1 MRAFALTHGIP
12 ASDVD
17 RQFGIFKGT
26 YEGKQVLSPDWPA
39 RWRTWVLRYPDFRP
53 TNNGNGHAVP
63 ERVRGRDGN
72 YYTQETYR

>member
-17 RQFGIFKGT
+17 RQFGIFKST

-39 RWRTWVLRYPDFRP
+39 KWRTWVLRYPDFQH
-53 TNNGNGHAVP
+53 TSNGNGPTATAT
-63 ERVRGRDGN
+63 GADGVK
-72 YYTQETYR
+72 YQQEHYR